1 MGDQL
6 RGEQLRGVD
15 HQPTARQVRLGSELR
30 KLREAAG
37 KPAKEVAGLLG
48 SSSAHMS
55 QIEAGSS
62 GISEERLRRLAAH
75 CACTDEELI
84 EALVGMATD
93 RTRGWWEEYRGVLPQ
108 VNLDVAEAEHH
119 AMFLREVVITH
130 VPGLLQTPDY
140 ARTIF
145 RYMRPELPESELRPR
160 VEHRMRRRTVIEGD
174 NPTPYETIVHEF
186 ALRVRVAD
194 RRTSLAQLRCILD
207 QIEQGHAALRIIPT
221 DQDGF
226 AGAGAS
232 MMYMGGPV
240 PRLDTCLR
248 DTPTGTAFIDAEP
261 HPAQLRTLFRK
272 VEKATLDP
280 SMSRDFIHRLT
291 KEL

>member
-1 MGDQL
+1 MTM
-6 RGEQLRGVD
+6 RN
-15 HQPTARQVRLGSELR
+15 QPTARQVRLGSELR

-37 KPAKEVAGLLG
+37 RTAKEVAALLG

-62 GISEERLRRLAAH
+62 AISEERLRRLAAH
-75 CACTDEELI
+75 CACTDEKLI
-84 EALVGMATD
+84 HALVAMATD
-93 RTRGWWEEYRGVLPQ
+93 RTGGWWDEYRGVLPQ

-119 AMFLREVVITH
+119 AASLREVVITY

-140 ARTIF
+140 ARAVF
-145 RYMRPELPESELRPR
+145 SYMRPELPESELAPR
-160 VEHRMRRRTVIEGD
+160 IEHRIRRRSVIEGD

-194 RRTSLAQLRCILD
+194 RRTSLQQLRSILD
-207 QIEQGHAALRIIPT
+207 EIEQGHAAVRVIPA

-232 MMYMGGPV
+232 MVYADGPV
-240 PRLDTCLR
+240 PQLDTGLR
-248 DTPTGTAFIDAEP
+248 DAPTGVVFIDAV
-261 HPAQLRTLFRK
+261 AQLQKLRTLLHR
-272 VEKATLDP
+272 VEDASLDP
-280 SMSRDFIHRLT
+280 VASRDFIHRLA

>member
-1 MGDQL
+1 M
-6 RGEQLRGVD
+6 RN
-15 HQPTARQVRLGSELR
+15 QPTARHTRLGSELR

-48 SSSAHMS
+48 ASSAHMS

-62 GISEERLRRLAAH
+62 AINEERLRRLAAH

-84 EALVGMATD
+84 EALVAMATE
-93 RTRGWWEEYRGVLPQ
+93 RTRGWWDEYKGVLPQ

-119 AMFLREVVITH
+119 AKFLREVVITH

-140 ARTIF
+140 ARAVF
-145 RYMRPELPESELRPR
+145 GYMRPELPESELAHR
-160 VEHRMRRRTVIEGD
+160 VDHRMKRRAVIEGD
-174 NPTPYETIVHEF
+174 NPTPYQTIIHEF
-186 ALRVRVAD
+186 ALRLRVAD
-194 RRTSLAQLRCILD
+194 RQASIAQLRRILD
-207 QIEQGHAALRIIPT
+207 EIERGHATVRVIPT

-232 MMYMGGPV
+232 MMYMGGPLAQ
-240 PRLDTCLR
+240 LDTGLR
-248 DTPTGTAFIDAEP
+248 DTPGGTMFIDAE
-261 HPAQLRTLFRK
+261 AQLKRLRTLFRK
-272 VEKATLDP
+272 VEKASLEPTA
-280 SMSRDFIHRLT
+280 SRDFIHHLT

>member
-1 MGDQL
+1 MTM
-6 RGEQLRGVD
+6 RN
-15 HQPTARQVRLGSELR
+15 QPTARHVRLGSELR

-37 KPAKEVAGLLG
+37 KPAKEIAGLLG

-62 GISEERLRRLAAH
+62 AISEERLRRLAAH

-84 EALVGMATD
+84 EALVAMATE
-93 RTRGWWEEYRGVLPQ
+93 RTRGWWDEYKGVLPQ

-119 AMFLREVVITH
+119 AKFLREVVITH

-140 ARTIF
+140 ARAVF
-145 RYMRPELPESELRPR
+145 GYMRPELPESELAPR
-160 VEHRMRRRTVIEGD
+160 VDHRMKRRAVIEGD
-174 NPTPYETIVHEF
+174 NPTPYETIIHEF
-186 ALRVRVAD
+186 ALRIRVAD
-194 RRTSLAQLRCILD
+194 RKASIAQLRRILTE
-207 QIEQGHAALRIIPT
+207 IEEGHATVRVIPT

-232 MMYMGGPV
+232 MMYMGGPLAQ
-240 PRLDTCLR
+240 LDTGLR
-248 DTPTGTAFIDAEP
+248 DTPGGTMFIDAE
-261 HPAQLRTLFRK
+261 AQLKRLRTLFRK
-272 VEKATLDP
+272 VEKASLEPTA
-280 SMSRDFIHRLT
+280 SRDFIHHLT